1 MSNHTKA
8 PWLFD
13 GKVVYALNEKGVNI
27 FSAFVQ
33 DGKTGEDELKANARR
48 IVACVNACEGISTE
62 MLESVQINPSMLLSM
77 YSRLESERTEL
88 EKRLNNL
95 AQENMDHFSRI
106 NDLEQKLKSEMR
118 HEYAQN
124 TSDYRGDERRC
135 SMNRARP
142 ADLRQALVA
151 AHAMAENGVL
161 FVPVPVRSREEWME
175 LAQQSA
181 KKMDDI
187 VDEAEKSEV

>member
-13 GKVVYALNEKGVNI
+13 GKVVYALNEKGGEY

-33 DGKTGEDELKANARR
+33 DGKTCEDELKANARR

-77 YSRLESERTEL
+77 YSRLESDRTEL

-95 AQENMDHFSRI
+95 AQENMDYLRRI
-106 NDLEQKLKSEMR
+106 NALEQQLKSEMR
-118 HEYAQN
+118 R
-124 TSDYRGDERRC
+124 SFR
-135 SMNRARP
+135 
-142 ADLRQALVA
+142 LVA
-151 AHAMAENGVL
+151 DQRKKQMDDLLYRLDMFGHKTGCRKNEFGHACTCGMADII
-161 FVPVPVRSREEWME
+161 
-175 LAQQSA
+175 ASA
-181 KKMDDI
+181 KGG
-187 VDEAEKSEV
+187 AA

>member
-33 DGKTGEDELKANARR
+33 DGKTCEDELKANARR

-88 EKRLNNL
+88 EKRLNDF

-118 HEYAQN
+118 R
-124 TSDYRGDERRC
+124 SFR
-135 SMNRARP
+135 
-142 ADLRQALVA
+142 LVA
-151 AHAMAENGVL
+151 DQ
-161 FVPVPVRSREEWME
+161 R
-175 LAQQSA
+175 
-181 KKMDDI
+181 KKQMDDLLYRLDLL
-187 VDEAEKSEV
+187 VHKTGCRKNEFGHACTCGLDEIIASAIGGAA